1 MRRRHT
7 LSLTLS
13 ALTLSL
19 LMGSVGLQAAD
30 KVYKWVDD
38 EGVVHYGTR
47 APDDREASSFTPHT
61 GHSEPVTYD
70 FGPDEEEQ
78 NSRTTQ
84 NNDKQQ
90 ERVTLHDPERCEA
103 ARNNLKA
110 LNNFGRVKVKN
121 ADGDFHYLTEEEQQ
135 ERIKE
140 AQQVIDEAC

>member
-7 LSLTLS
+7 QSLILSTLALALLIAS
-13 ALTLSL
+13 ANLH
-19 LMGSVGLQAAD
+19 AD

-47 APDDREASSFTPHT
+47 APSDRETSSFTPHT

-70 FGPDEEEQ
+70 YGQDEEEKERRSAQ
-78 NSRTTQ
+78 N
-84 NNDKQQ
+84 KGEEE
-90 ERVTLHDPERCEA
+90 ERVTLPDPERCEA
-103 ARNNLKA
+103 ARNNLRA
-110 LNNFGRVKVKN
+110 LNNFGRVRVKN
-121 ADGDFHYLTEEEQQ
+121 ADGEVHYLTEEEQQ